1 MWTNRYWQAEFWTLT
16 FIIVVMGLIGS
27 LFDRAAACIAVII
40 LAYLVWNL
48 IQLSRLYKWLVKSR
62 SLYPPSAPGIWGE
75 IFNHLYVLQ
84 RKNRKELKKLK
95 GIISEFRASTSALR
109 EGALIISNQ
118 GEIRWFNKASE
129 KLLGLKASTDIGQ
142 RLFNLLRHPSFIE
155 YEQARDYEKPL
166 TIHSPAN
173 DKLILNIHITP
184 YNNDQRLVM
193 IRDVTE
199 KHHLERVRQ
208 DFVANVSHELRTPLT
223 VINGYLEML
232 DPDMYPELTTV
243 EKPLQMMRQ
252 QALNM
257 GHLVDDLLLLS
268 RLDGKEP
275 VQNGA
280 PQEVDINI
288 MLDSLCAEAR
298 VLSGDK
304 NQTILFHSHSNQT
317 LTGSEKQLR
326 SAFSNLVFNAVRYT
340 QKDGRIDIY
349 WKETD
354 QHLVMS
360 VSDNGQ
366 GIEAEHI
373 PRLTERFY
381 RVDSGRNRSQ
391 GGTGLGLA
399 IAKHVLEVHNGYL
412 DIQSTVG
419 KGSEFSCYFP
429 KPR

>member
-48 IQLSRLYKWLVKSR
+48 IQLSRLYRWLVKSR

-429 KPR
+429 KPS

>member
-27 LFDRAAACIAVII
+27 LFDRAAACIAAII

-429 KPR
+429 KPS